1 MARINAMNTRLYV
14 YTWLQDENPMHNEAI
29 LQTPPVLKNN
39 RHHKVAVIPLIK
51 RVGIIFIKED

>member
-1 MARINAMNTRLYV
+1 M
-14 YTWLQDENPMHNEAI
+14 WLQDENPMHDEAI

-39 RHHKVAVIPLIK
+39 RHHKVAVIPVIK